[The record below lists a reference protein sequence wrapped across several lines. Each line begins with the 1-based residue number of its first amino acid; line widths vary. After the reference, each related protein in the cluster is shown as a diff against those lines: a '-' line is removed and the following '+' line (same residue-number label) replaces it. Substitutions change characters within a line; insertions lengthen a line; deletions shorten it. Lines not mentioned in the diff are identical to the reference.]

1 MGNGLATYYKTE
13 TRSNAYNT
21 TDRYRFGGKELDTRG
36 GLFHYDFD
44 ARHYDPVLPMFNGYD
59 PMAEDNIHVSPLA
72 YCHGNPVMFI
82 DPTGE
87 DEYFIGPTGIITK
100 TNKTEEFDRI
110 ILVDAEGNTRKAAN
124 GEDLSVQYSYG
135 TLSLEK
141 GLSAVDG
148 NGNKQEYDVLSIKGD
163 DNGTKLFKFLSD
175 NITSESS
182 VEFGQIKTGNSKQG
196 INYIT
201 NSHTEGEELGA
212 GRLFLDKLQFTGV
225 NIREMTHS
233 HPLGDSASQSDK
245 DKAGVIYNLQ
255 KSNKR
260 FLPRFYIYH
269 TPSKTYVRYYPNTK
283 VKMHWGK
290 RIKIKR

>member
-13 TRSNAYNT
+13 TRRKEFHS

-36 GLFHYDFD
+36 GLFQYDFE
-44 ARHYDPVLPMFNGYD
+44 ARHYDPVFPAFTSVD
-59 PMAEDNIHVSPLA
+59 PMAEKYPHLSPYA
-72 YCHGNPVMFI
+72 YCAGNPVMFI

-100 TNKTEEFDRI
+100 TNKTEEFDII

-175 NITSESS
+175 NITSE
-182 VEFGQIKTGNSKQG
+182 
-196 INYIT
+196 
-201 NSHTEGEELGA
+201 
-212 GRLFLDKLQFTGV
+212 RL
-225 NIREMTHS
+225 
-233 HPLGDSASQSDK
+233 
-245 DKAGVIYNLQ
+245 
-255 KSNKR
+255 
-260 FLPRFYIYH
+260 
-269 TPSKTYVRYYPNTK
+269 
-283 VKMHWGK
+283 K
-290 RIKIKR
+290 RIGAEFEVIMFSDQTNPEYIKKDELT